1 MAVRNEYIN
10 TNLAAGTLQDATIGG
25 GGNTQVITQTFEI
38 AAADDDASIFRLAR
52 IKAGDILLRAT
63 IMCDAI
69 TGGTDYDLGLY
80 QISQNGVAGAVL
92 DKDIFMDGQTFASA
106 TKTIDGLQTVAIENR
121 VKPVL
126 DLHNTV
132 NSASVANSG
141 QEYDIALTANTI
153 GTAAGTVTV
162 ILEVLKKG

>member
-10 TNLAAGTLQDATIGG
+10 SNLAAGTLQDATLGG
-25 GGNTQVITQTFEI
+25 GGGIQTILQTFEI

-69 TGGTDYDLGLY
+69 TSGTDYDLGLY
-80 QISQNGVAGAVL
+80 QITTGGVNGAVL

-106 TKTIDGLQTVAIENR
+106 SKTIDGLQTVAIENR
-121 VKPVL
+121 VKSVV

-132 NSASVANSG
+132 SSASVANSG

-153 GTAAGTVTV
+153 GSAAGTVTV
-162 ILEVLKKG
+162 ILEILKKG